1 MNAGTDWRVDDL
13 EGYNIEEQEKLQARE
28 TPFKYSLPENDTA
41 IVIHQPKAIASNL
54 FQGQAKCR

>member
-13 EGYNIEEQEKLQARE
+13 EGYNVEEQEKLQAQA

-41 IVIHQPKAIASNL
+41 IVIH
-54 FQGQAKCR
+54 